1 MLPTGNLGEVLTKI
15 SKKGIQLQE
24 RDMANLVWQML
35 LGIRYIHETGL
46 IHRDIKIE
54 NIMVEFM
61 PKKKWETT
69 CEMICKLTD
78 FGFACVIEPGSNL
91 NLTLGSPL
99 YMAPEVIDG

>member
-1 MLPTGNLGEVLTKI
+1 
-15 SKKGIQLQE
+15 
-24 RDMANLVWQML
+24 MANLVWQML